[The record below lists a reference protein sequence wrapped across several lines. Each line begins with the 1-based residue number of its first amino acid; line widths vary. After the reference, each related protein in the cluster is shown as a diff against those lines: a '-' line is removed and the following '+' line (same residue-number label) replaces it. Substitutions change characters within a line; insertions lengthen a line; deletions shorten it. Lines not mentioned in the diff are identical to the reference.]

1 MKNIRENCMA
11 FFQNDEIKREIF
23 NFVRPVVNIV
33 YNEIY
38 IYVWFI
44 CIYIVLLLVITLA
57 NLFILLK
64 ISGQKWFWSKE
75 VINTIFEKENSIH
88 DKKYGSFPMFPEYF
102 V

>member
-1 MKNIRENCMA
+1 MKNIRENCVA
-11 FFQNDEIKREIF
+11 FFQNEEIKREIF

-57 NLFILLK
+57 NLFLLLK
-64 ISGQKWFWSKE
+64 LVLREAHYYAHIE
-75 VINTIFEKENSIH
+75 
-88 DKKYGSFPMFPEYF
+88 
-102 V
+102 